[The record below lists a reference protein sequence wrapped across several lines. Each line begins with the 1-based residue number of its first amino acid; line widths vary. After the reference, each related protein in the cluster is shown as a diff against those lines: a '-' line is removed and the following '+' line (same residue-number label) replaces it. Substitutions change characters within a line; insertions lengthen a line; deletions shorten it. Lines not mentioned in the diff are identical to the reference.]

1 MRWEL
6 CCVALICSVSL
17 QEIISETIFFQ
28 ELRLPHVLPLRK
40 ALWNFN
46 PPEVL
51 DAFIQLL
58 LRSQLLFG
66 RFPLSRHGIT
76 RPGGSNT
83 EQISPPGN
91 WGRTLFHRPVQSLDV
106 GLAGD
111 GTHDDRFLR
120 RAGFRLSLGTGSGE
134 LVEGSATL
142 TLALTLV
149 ALAAAI
155 AVRRRPSGWATLKTQ
170 SHKSHRCHQSTYS
183 WNDNTGSRFGSQCDF
198 VVGISLQNG
207 PFRNQDVWNLITK
220 EKELRWTKIF
230 FISLYNTALQP
241 TQMLL

>member
-6 CCVALICSVSL
+6 CCVALIGSASL
-17 QEIISETIFFQ
+17 QEIISEPIFFQ
-28 ELRLPHVLPLRK
+28 ELRLPHVLPLWK

-66 RFPLSRHGIT
+66 RFPLSRHGVT
-76 RPGGSNT
+76 RPGGSNA

-91 WGRTLFHRPVQSLDV
+91 RGRTLFHRPVQSLDV

-120 RAGFRLSLGTGSGE
+120 RAGFRLGLGTGSGE
-134 LVEGSATL
+134 LVEGSAALTL
-142 TLALTLV
+142 TLALV
-149 ALAAAI
+149 ALAAAV

-170 SHKSHRCHQSTYS
+170 RHKSHRCHQSTYS
-183 WNDNTGSRFGSQCDF
+183 RNDNTGSHFGSQCNF

-241 TQMLL
+241 TQMHL